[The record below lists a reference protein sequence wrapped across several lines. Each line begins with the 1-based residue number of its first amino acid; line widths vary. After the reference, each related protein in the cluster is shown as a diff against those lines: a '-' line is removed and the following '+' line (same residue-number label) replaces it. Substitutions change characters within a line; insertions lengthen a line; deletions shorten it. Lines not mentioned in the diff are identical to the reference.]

1 MLKFRKFVTTNLEVL
16 RQKSLADQG
25 LTSQSD
31 RIENIIATIYEADRD
46 ETAYR
51 TLKREGIERLAR
63 ELEEMMLN
71 RGQAEQVNQ
80 ICSIICNRFQDDG
93 RTWLAR
99 DTQEILETKY
109 KRKAREQSTSQS
121 PPGGADLPVECSIMA
136 KEVLQWLMNFSD
148 NFEPEEVDDRTNQKI
163 LDFLYDITHKHEEYC
178 EDNRIAHHNIH
189 DPKTSF
195 DEANEIADHRY
206 QNKISKP
213 HSPIARSAAI
223 TMVDKQAYDETIGL
237 CKDLTAWANKQINN
251 YPSQRLDQAI
261 RWRDAVIAVRKIIR
275 QYVDDKA
282 RRTILQWAKINANM
296 ALHGG
301 TAASS
306 MSAQP
311 VWKPGTQCEQ
321 MIDPD
326 SLEPAFRTITK
337 EQIDARGPKYA
348 VDCDFMVRQL
358 ILTDMMEERYIQ
370 GEIGWGEWRAWSAS
384 EKLSR
389 NA

>member
-1 MLKFRKFVTTNLEVL
+1 LLKFRKFVTTNLEVL
-16 RQKSLADQG
+16 DQKALADQG
-25 LTSQSD
+25 FTSQSD
-31 RIENIIATIYEADRD
+31 RIENIIATIYAADRD
-46 ETAYR
+46 ETAQR
-51 TLKREGIERLAR
+51 SLKREGIERLAR
-63 ELEEMMLN
+63 ELEGIMIKRN
-71 RGQAEQVNQ
+71 QAENVNQ
-80 ICSIICNRFQDDG
+80 ICSMICIRFQDDG
-93 RTWLAR
+93 RAWLAR
-99 DTQEILETKY
+99 DAQEILDTKY
-109 KRKAREQSTSQS
+109 KRKAREQSSIQS

-136 KEVLQWLMNFSD
+136 KDVLQWLMNFSENFDPEDVD
-148 NFEPEEVDDRTNQKI
+148 NKTNQKI
-163 LDFLYDITHKHEEYC
+163 LDYLYDITHKHEEYC
-178 EDNRIAHHNIH
+178 EENRIAHHNIH
-189 DPKTSF
+189 DAKTSF
-195 DEANEIADHRY
+195 DEANEIADRRY
-206 QNKISKP
+206 QGKISKP
-213 HSPIARSAAI
+213 HSPIARSVAI
-223 TMVDKQAYDETIGL
+223 QTVDRQAYEETLGL
-237 CKDLTAWANKQINN
+237 CKDITAWANKQINN

-261 RWRDAVIAVRKIIR
+261 RWRDAVIAVRKIVR

-282 RRTILQWAKINANM
+282 RRTILQWAKINSNM

-311 VWKPGTQCEQ
+311 VWQPGTSCEQ

-326 SLEPAFRTITK
+326 SLEPAYRTITK

-348 VDCDFMVRQL
+348 VDTDFMVRQL